1 MKKER
6 NLRTFLP
13 VMVVTMMLALIQCA
27 QAQTKNAYVVKS
39 TDGKTLT
46 FYYDTQKA
54 SRQGTVW
61 DINSI
66 QTDESDT
73 FPAWSGT
80 IGTTDTAIKNVKFDT
95 SFKDF
100 RPKTTSCWF
109 FNLNFLRRIIGI
121 ENLNTSGVTDMSR
134 MFSGCSS
141 LAELDLRS
149 FDASNV
155 TDMTC
160 MFCKCVA
167 LGKLDLTNF
176 DTRNVTNMG
185 SMFFGCSSLTELNL
199 TRFDTS
205 NVTDMEEM
213 FALCWSLTR
222 LDLTNFDTRKVTK
235 MAYMFLGC
243 SSLTGLDLTRFDTR
257 NVTDMS
263 YMFTDCSSLT
273 ALDLR
278 SFDTRNVTEMD
289 DMFSGCSSL
298 TTIYCNDERIAKL
311 KKN

>member
-1 MKKER
+1 
-6 NLRTFLP
+6 
-13 VMVVTMMLALIQCA
+13 MVATMMFALPQNA
-27 QAQTKNAYVVKS
+27 QAQKKEAYVVKS

-80 IGTTDTAIKNVKFDT
+80 IGTNDTAIKNVKFDT

-134 MFSGCSS
+134 MFSRCSS

-160 MFCKCVA
+160 MFCECVA
-167 LGKLDLTNF
+167 LGK
-176 DTRNVTNMG
+176 
-185 SMFFGCSSLTELNL
+185 
-199 TRFDTS
+199 
-205 NVTDMEEM
+205 
-213 FALCWSLTR
+213 